1 MDIELFKEKQRKI
14 LENITYAKE
23 RNINKVTAIIVEE
36 DEEIEKQLLFWLI
49 YEGYRVSL
57 IRDDVNIIS
66 IEW

>member
-36 DEEIEKQLLFWLI
+36 DEEIEKQLLSWLI